1 MSIEMLDL
9 PEGIS
14 VVVPVFNS
22 EGTLAQLAVLLEEV
36 LCSCT
41 RRFEL
46 ILVNDCSRDT
56 SWKVI
61 CDLSDQFDWVR
72 GINLM
77 RNYGQHNALLCGIRA
92 AAYDTIVTID
102 DDLQNPPNEI
112 PRLLSVLQQGYDVVY
127 GYPQKQQHGLL
138 RDLASEITKLVL
150 QKTMGAQ
157 TARRVSAFRVFRTE
171 LREAFSRYQSPL
183 VSIDVLLTWATSR
196 FSALQVHHEPR
207 KIGSSNYTI
216 GKLITHALNMMT
228 GFTIFPLQIASMV
241 GFAFTVFGVCILLIV
256 LGRYVIVGTSVPGFP
271 FLASVVAIF
280 AGVQLFALGVIG
292 EYIARQH
299 MRTMEKPTYT
309 IRGVVGNP
317 AGPAPAQTA
326 SPRTAARN

>member
-22 EGTLAQLAVLLEEV
+22 EGTLTQLAVLLEEV

-46 ILVNDCSRDT
+46 ILVNDCSRDN

-102 DDLQNPPNEI
+102 DDLQNPPGEI

-127 GYPQKQQHGLL
+127 GYPEKQQHGLL
-138 RDLASEITKLVL
+138 RDLASEITKSWFY
-150 QKTMGAQ
+150 KRPW
-157 TARRVSAFRVFRTE
+157 ARRPPGA
-171 LREAFSRYQSPL
+171 
-183 VSIDVLLTWATSR
+183 
-196 FSALQVHHEPR
+196 
-207 KIGSSNYTI
+207 
-216 GKLITHALNMMT
+216 
-228 GFTIFPLQIASMV
+228 
-241 GFAFTVFGVCILLIV
+241 
-256 LGRYVIVGTSVPGFP
+256 SVPSACFGPSFGKP
-271 FLASVVAIF
+271 FLVTK
-280 AGVQLFALGVIG
+280 
-292 EYIARQH
+292 ARS
-299 MRTMEKPTYT
+299 
-309 IRGVVGNP
+309 
-317 AGPAPAQTA
+317 
-326 SPRTAARN
+326 SPSTCC